1 MVYIEN
7 LVERWKIWGDIVR
20 HNKFLDNL
28 CLWIVFLFLFLPIFV
43 LIIFSFNT
51 SRLNIVFEGFTL
63 RWYRELFN
71 NPMLV
76 ESLFNT
82 LLVGAINTVVSTI
95 IGTISSYAL
104 KKIDFP
110 GKKFINEL
118 LYIPVVIPE
127 IVLGISLLCIYA
139 LMKIELGMFTLIL
152 SHIAFSIP
160 YVIINVNS
168 VMDTMNPNLEEAAS
182 DLGASKIK
190 TFFKIVLPSLLP
202 GILSG
207 AQLVFTLSLDD
218 VVVSYFTAG
227 PESNT
232 LPLQVFSMIK
242 TGVTPDVNALITI
255 LLLIIFSILFI
266 SMSFNLRKIRKEA
279 KI

>member
-1 MVYIEN
+1 M
-7 LVERWKIWGDIVR
+7 K
-20 HNKFLDNL
+20 HNKFLDNI
-28 CLWIVFLFLFLPIFV
+28 CLFIVFMFLFLPIVV
-43 LIIFSFNT
+43 LIVFSFNT
-51 SRLNIVFEGFTL
+51 SRLNIMFEGFTL
-63 RWYRELFN
+63 SWYSELFKN
-71 NPMLV
+71 KMLI
-76 ESLFNT
+76 EALWNT
-82 LLVGAINTVVSTI
+82 LLVAGISTVVSTV

-104 KKIDFP
+104 KKFDFP

-118 LYIPVVIPE
+118 LYIPIVIPE

-139 LMKIELGMFTLIL
+139 FLKIELGMFTLIL

-160 YVIINVNS
+160 FVIVNVNS
-168 VMDTMNPNLEEAAS
+168 VLDMMNPNLEEAAS

-190 TFFKIVLPSLLP
+190 TFFKVVVPSLLP
-202 GILSG
+202 GIFSG
-207 AQLVFTLSLDD
+207 AQLAFTLSLDD
-218 VVVSYFTAG
+218 VVISYFTAG

-255 LLLIIFSILFI
+255 MLLIIFVTLFM
-266 SMSFNLRKIRKEA
+266 SMSFSLRRMRNEA

>member
-1 MVYIEN
+1 M
-7 LVERWKIWGDIVR
+7 R
-20 HNKFLDNL
+20 HNKILDNM
-28 CLWIVFLFLFLPIFV
+28 CLWIVFIFLFLPISV
-43 LIIFSFNT
+43 LVVFSFNT

-63 RWYRELFN
+63 KWYKELFN
-71 NPMLV
+71 NSMLL
-76 ESLFNT
+76 EALFNT
-82 LLVGAINTVVSTI
+82 IVVAFVSTVVSTI

-104 KKIDFP
+104 KRFDFP

-118 LYIPVVIPE
+118 LYIPVVMPE

-139 LMKIELGMFTLIL
+139 FLKMELGMFTLIL

-160 YVIINVNS
+160 YVIVNVNS

-242 TGVTPDVNALITI
+242 TGVTPDVNAMITI
-255 LLLIIFSILFI
+255 MLLIIFFILFI
-266 SMSFNLRKIRKEA
+266 SMCFNIRRIKREG
-279 KI
+279 

>member
-1 MVYIEN
+1 MRN
-7 LVERWKIWGDIVR
+7 
-20 HNKFLDNL
+20 NKLLDNI
-28 CLWIVFLFLFLPIFV
+28 CLMLVFIFLFLPIFV

-63 RWYRELFN
+63 RWYYELFN
-71 NPMLV
+71 NPMLL
-76 ESLFNT
+76 EALFNT
-82 LLVGAINTVVSTI
+82 LIVALISTLVSTI
-95 IGTISSYAL
+95 IGTMSSYAL
-104 KKIDFP
+104 KKFDFP
-110 GKKFINEL
+110 FKKFINEL

-127 IVLGISLLCIYA
+127 IVLGISLLCVYA
-139 LMKIELGMFTLIL
+139 LIKLELGMFTLIL

-160 YVIINVNS
+160 YVIVNVNS

-182 DLGASKIK
+182 DLGASKIQ
-190 TFFKIVLPSLLP
+190 TFFKVVLPSLMP

-207 AQLVFTLSLDD
+207 AQLAFTLSLDD

-255 LLLIIFSILFI
+255 LLLIIFTVLFI
-266 SMSFNLRKIRKEA
+266 SMCFSLRNMRKEA
-279 KI
+279 NI

>member
-1 MVYIEN
+1 M
-7 LVERWKIWGDIVR
+7 R
-20 HNKFLDNL
+20 HNKFLDNI
-28 CLWIVFLFLFLPIFV
+28 CLWMVFIFLFLPILV
-43 LIIFSFNT
+43 LIVFSFNT

-63 RWYRELFN
+63 RWYKELFN
-71 NPMLV
+71 NSMLL
-76 ESLFNT
+76 EALFNT
-82 LLVGAINTVVSTI
+82 LMVAFISTVISTV

-104 KKIDFP
+104 KRFDFP

-118 LYIPVVIPE
+118 LYIPVVMPE

-139 LMKIELGMFTLIL
+139 FLKMELGMFTLIL

-160 YVIINVNS
+160 YVIVNVNS

-182 DLGASKIK
+182 DLGASKVK
-190 TFFKIVLPSLLP
+190 TFFKVVLPTLLP

-207 AQLVFTLSLDD
+207 AQLALTLSLDD

-242 TGVTPDVNALITI
+242 TGVTPDVNAMITI
-255 LLLIIFSILFI
+255 MLLIIFFVLFI
-266 SMSFNLRKIRKEA
+266 SMCFNIRRIKKEG
-279 KI
+279 